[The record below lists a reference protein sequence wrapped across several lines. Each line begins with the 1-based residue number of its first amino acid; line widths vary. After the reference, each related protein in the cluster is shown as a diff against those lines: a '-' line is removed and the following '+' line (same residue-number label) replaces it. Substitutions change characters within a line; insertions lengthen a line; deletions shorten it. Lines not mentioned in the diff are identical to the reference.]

1 MNPSNESAVKP
12 LLTEEQIR
20 AGLERLAGELTRD
33 YRNDEPCLVACL
45 RGSLVFTADL
55 IRRMPIPLR
64 VDFLHAASYGNNT
77 VSSGIVELRLLP
89 DPSEVINRRVIL
101 VDDIL
106 DSGRTLHSAR
116 EKLLSL
122 GARDVKTCVFLEK
135 KIPRENVKNADYRCF
150 EIGHEFVVGYGLDY
164 AGMYRNLPYLGI
176 LTLSSPVAG

>member
-1 MNPSNESAVKP
+1 MDSSNETAVTP

-33 YRNDEPCLVACL
+33 YRNDEPCMVACL

-64 VDFLHAASYGNNT
+64 VDFLHASSYGDAT
-77 VSSGIVELRLLP
+77 VSSGRVDLRLLP
-89 DPSEVINRRVIL
+89 DPGEVRNRRVIL

-106 DSGRTLHSAR
+106 DSGRTLHAAR
-116 EKLLSL
+116 EKLEAL
-122 GARDVKTCVFLEK
+122 GAADVKSCVFLEK
-135 KIPRENVKNADYRCF
+135 KIPREFEKRADYRCF

-164 AGMYRNLPYLGI
+164 AGRYRNLPFLGI
-176 LTLSSPVAG
+176 LKQESGQI